1 MRFDIG
7 PGGAFAIMLGLA
19 GLSGAVFVLGLVAG
33 YEMGYQTQV
42 ETSQV
47 ATVYPMPSA
56 GAITPT
62 PGLSEG
68 AAPGGAAGS
77 SSAFSKLPETE
88 SSGRLAAPAAGKPPT
103 NYATTTGAP
112 AAGNATEASRPAA
125 GQGASATAAR
135 GRGQAASRVANA
147 SAATSPGAVT
157 APKTPPSAGQEEAS
171 QEAPVRKPYNIQ
183 IEAAMD
189 RKGADN
195 MARRLRELGYQPTI
209 VATDIGGQTW
219 YRVKVGPYATEE
231 EARQAQQELEA
242 AYKAHFASH

>member
-33 YEMGYQTQV
+33 YEMGYQTQI

-62 PGLSEG
+62 PSLSEG
-68 AAPGGAAGS
+68 AAPGGAARS
-77 SSAFSKLPETE
+77 SSALSTLPETE
-88 SSGRLAAPAAGKPPT
+88 SSARLAARPASKPAT
-103 NYATTTGAP
+103 GYASTTGAP
-112 AAGNATEASRPAA
+112 PAG
-125 GQGASATAAR
+125 TAAVASQPAV
-135 GRGQAASRVANA
+135 GEGAGSTAARGQAASREPSA
-147 SAATSPGAVT
+147 SAATSARAVT
-157 APKTPPSAGQEEAS
+157 APKAPPSAGPEEAS
-171 QEAPVRKPYNIQ
+171 REAPVRKPYNIQ

-189 RKGADN
+189 RNGADN
-195 MARRLRELGYQPTI
+195 MAQRLRELGYQPTI

-219 YRVKVGPYATEE
+219 YRVKVGPYASEE

-242 AYKAHFASH
+242 AYKAHFSSH